1 MAQYHFNTT
10 LVGTHSAGDST
21 LTLNKFQEDLI
32 TGEDLNLLSILKE
45 GDYVYGVDNSV
56 FEIGTQ
62 VKRDYNSEDINLN
75 NFITATAITI
85 VNGKVKLYLSKPL
98 LKDIASGTKIEFVFE
113 RFINTVGNKSLIG
126 FDRNTPQEVKV
137 ESSLF
142 DSITLAKLT
151 DAAGNDLF
159 TDTNITFLDTI
170 TSANATGVVL
180 AAGSTV
186 KVEEQFPE
194 SSSVSA
200 SLLGV
205 PRAETQLSLF
215 SDVSTLGFESDNWEI
230 FKNVSSGYS
239 RYIPWENRATESGIN
254 RYNTRVTE
262 NTTEQALE
270 ITAFPVP
277 YSFPWTPLTNRG
289 QNAQYSLFLN
299 FVRLGNFLYLA
310 YEKDPGIYGADIK
323 NRFLD
328 PSKVT
333 LKKNSF
339 NTYDASET
347 TEIYTLHYPEYETPE
362 AAAAFQ
368 SEAFRLIDIWTDT
381 WVKIKLNKFKIS
393 SSTLFSVLTSGA
405 IEAADYDVMN
415 ATGWKDNGTSETVSF
430 YNNASGSKS
439 LASPIGLF
447 SLKQLNQ
454 QGWIKVSAP
463 GYDFGQSTQD
473 SIILQSKEAFRYQ
486 PGRVSGFTFG
496 ARAVID
502 KEDTTGKIEWGI
514 QNKTDSYLFRIRG
527 ASFQIVRRSTI
538 PLSDKSL
545 ELNGILGKQTLIP
558 AIGQDGGVS
567 LDPFTGESLPD
578 IYETV
583 IPQSLF
589 NNDTLQ
595 NLKPTDIGYILDV
608 EKVTMW
614 KVEFSWYGAVG
625 AKFYA
630 YVPVDNNEAR
640 WVLMHTLL
648 IENTLDQPCLEDP
661 FFKMVY
667 RIDLA
672 NKSTSLAPQF
682 VFKYGSSVYI
692 DGGDEGTKR
701 QYSYTAE
708 EKPVKGND
716 IIPLIGL
723 KPKKNIENSLGIKK
737 ENRKLVYPSQLNTS
751 VSDFSQL
758 DFIECEAC
766 PGFAFTYDNGLIAN
780 TVGETVEDSELTES
794 PRIDFHI
801 EIHDDIRYL
810 ALSKMD
816 VQAKIAELAVDS
828 GGDPDRLSA
837 RYNPNVEYINGAE
850 VWDLSVEQD
859 RDNYF
864 GLEDD
869 DAHII
874 HRSVLSRWI
883 AFKET
888 YQEFKTAVSA
898 ASEAGVAK
906 FGYALNDV
914 LGDQL
919 PSIEDFKTPIVRLK
933 TKDTF
938 REYEVNI
945 GMIGMTGAAPG
956 TNSLIAV
963 GNEIDYRRQAVTT
976 YAQSVDAIAFP
987 VIADSRFIDSEY
999 FDGSEENGLREY
1011 SYVYQHP
1018 AIIGRKRHIGAA
1030 ATPISGRNNEVRF
1043 LNPTQRHSPEYSTG
1057 GCNFEIGFTDKKPIA
1072 GGATEEELRGFDYG
1086 DPNNPQPLKA
1096 IDFLGSE
1103 WYFQGIS
1110 YTDRNAL
1117 LAGRIASDGTSR
1129 ETTWANVNRFQ
1140 MDYRIKPIPSDNY
1153 ESNGSL
1159 ISSVPS
1165 TGGVCSKI
1173 KLNVAD
1179 VESFTGL
1186 RFFDVEPGNTLTNVL
1201 SAATL
1206 FTDNDILSRYDVNAI
1221 DPDTGEPPHPDFISN
1236 EDITTEGQYLII
1248 DNNSFNDAIEDDN
1261 GIKTVDFV
1269 NGQLGLNNEGAF
1281 TTENDKIVF
1290 ITDALSFT
1298 YDNDGSLQSAY
1309 LFKLSGT
1316 NATLETIASD
1326 GNDGTSLTKFSF
1338 TSVQVVYTIGGSG
1351 VEGANFTNSSVPV
1364 EKSNSKIFSF
1374 NPYPLY
1380 LVVKMEDG
1388 SVINNINILQED
1400 ADDRTVTSPTFL
1412 LNENAK
1418 VSYPLGDTHEDT
1430 ITNVNAIT
1438 IKSETFQDVDRL
1450 SSLEIDL
1457 SAGKRLRR
1465 MFDKSDFRSK
1475 LKYYDG
1481 NFTSNTYSTRLK
1493 SLSTYFVGGESASR
1507 SIKKF
1512 QLDSI
1517 FGEDRIKVQP
1527 GFRDSTAYF
1536 VIGKT
1541 LNLADES
1548 EEINNMQVSI
1558 NTAEI

>member
-62 VKRDYNSEDINLN
+62 VKRDYNSEDIDLA
-75 NFITATAITI
+75 NFFTATAITI
-85 VNGKVKLYLSKPL
+85 VSGKVKLYLSKPL
-98 LKDIASGTKIEFVFE
+98 LKDIPAGTKIEFVFE

-194 SSSVSA
+194 TSSVST

-230 FKNVSSGYS
+230 FKNIGTGYL
-239 RYIPWENRATESGIN
+239 RYLPWENRATESGVN

-289 QNAQYSLFLN
+289 QSEQYSLFLN

-310 YEKDPGIYGADIK
+310 YEKDSGIYGADIK

-339 NTYDASET
+339 KTYEASET

-362 AAAAFQ
+362 DAIAFQ

-405 IEAADYDVMN
+405 IEPADYDVMA
-415 ATGWKDNGTSETVSF
+415 ATGWKDNGGGDGTVSF
-430 YNNASGSKS
+430 YSNASGSKS

-463 GYDFGQSTQD
+463 GYNFGQNQRD
-473 SIILQSKEAFRYQ
+473 SIILQSREAFRYQ

-558 AIGQDGGVS
+558 TIGQDGDVS

-595 NLKPTDIGYILDV
+595 NIKPTDIGYILDV

-723 KPKKNIENSLGIKK
+723 KPKKNIENSLGVKK
-737 ENRKLVYPSQLNTS
+737 ENRKLVYPTQLNTS
-751 VSDFSQL
+751 VGDFSQL

-780 TVGETVEDSELTES
+780 TVGETVEASELTES

-801 EIHDDIRYL
+801 EIHDNVRYL
-810 ALSKMD
+810 ALSKMN
-816 VQAKIAELAVDS
+816 VAALIRGLAVEV
-828 GGDPDRLSA
+828 GGDENRLSA
-837 RYNPNVEYINGAE
+837 RYNPNVVYDGSVET
-850 VWDLSVEQD
+850 WDLSGGAD
-859 RDNYF
+859 RANYF

-874 HRSVLSRWI
+874 HRSILGRWI

-888 YQEFKTAVSA
+888 YQEFKKAVA
-898 ASEAGVAK
+898 DASEAGVEK

-914 LGDQL
+914 LGGQL

-933 TKDTF
+933 TKNTL

-963 GNEIDYRRQAVTT
+963 GNEIDYRRAAVTEH
-976 YAQSVDAIAFP
+976 AKLVAAIPFP
-987 VIADSRFIDSEY
+987 VIANSRFIDSEY
-999 FDGSEENGLREY
+999 FDGSEPNGLREY

-1018 AIIGRKRHIGAA
+1018 AIIGRKRHIGAT

-1043 LNPTQRHSPEYSTG
+1043 LNPTQRHSSEYSTG

-1072 GGATEEELRGFDYG
+1072 GGDTGEVLQGFDYG
-1086 DPNNPQPLKA
+1086 NPSVPQPLKD
-1096 IDFLGSE
+1096 IDFLGAE
-1103 WYFQGIS
+1103 WYFQGVS

-1153 ESNGSL
+1153 ASNGSR

-1179 VESFTGL
+1179 VKSYTGL
-1186 RFFDVEPGNTLTNVL
+1186 RFFDVAEGNTLTAIL
-1201 SAATL
+1201 SDASL
-1206 FTDNDILSRYDVNAI
+1206 FTDNDILSRYDVNAV
-1221 DPDTGEPPHPDFISN
+1221 DPDTDETPHPDFISD
-1236 EDITTEGQYLII
+1236 EDITTAGQYLII
-1248 DNNSFNDAIEDDN
+1248 DNINFNKAIEDDN

-1269 NGQLGLNNEGAF
+1269 NGQLGLNKEGAF
-1281 TTENDKIVF
+1281 TTGNDKIVF

-1298 YDNDGSLQSAY
+1298 YTDSGVLGSAY

-1316 NATLETIASD
+1316 NTTLDAIPS
-1326 GNDGTSLTKFSF
+1326 DGTSSTEFSF

-1351 VEGANFTNSSVPV
+1351 IEGANFANSSTPV

-1388 SVINNINILQED
+1388 SVVNNINILQED

-1438 IKSETFQDVDRL
+1438 IKSEAFQDIDRL

-1481 NFTSNTYSTRLK
+1481 GFSSNAYSTRLK

-1527 GFRDSTAYF
+1527 SFRDSTAYF

-1548 EEINNMQVSI
+1548 EQINNMQVSI